1 MFKKEFPTNVPRVKL
16 GESSVTQHTVG
27 TAGNKQVKGKALDK
41 RINVNT
47 EQVQPSE
54 RWDSFLKCVKESNQK
69 NRQPREKYLGPTE
82 APAFSP

>member
-1 MFKKEFPTNVPRVKL
+1 MFKKEFPTNVPIVKL

-54 RWDSFLKCVKESNQK
+54 S
-69 NRQPREKYLGPTE
+69 
-82 APAFSP
+82 